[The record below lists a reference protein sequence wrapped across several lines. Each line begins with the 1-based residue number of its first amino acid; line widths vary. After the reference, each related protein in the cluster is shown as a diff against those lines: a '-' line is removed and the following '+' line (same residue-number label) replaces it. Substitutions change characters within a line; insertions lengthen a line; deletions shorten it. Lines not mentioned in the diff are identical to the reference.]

1 MVALR
6 PEEPAAVVLG
16 QVGIPAV
23 TPRYEPVII
32 RRAVEVLNA
41 DGDPVGTDWA
51 DHFTLSVKFAPS
63 NPSEALEVGKNTVI
77 TGGTVYAR
85 DLPNRPDITADDRV
99 IVRGVEYPIDGE
111 VGAWLRQSTWAVQ
124 FAIKAVI

>member
-1 MVALR
+1 M
-6 PEEPAAVVLG
+6 
-16 QVGIPAV
+16 

-32 RRAVEVLNA
+32 RRAVEVLNS

-51 DHFTLSVKFAPS
+51 DHITLSAKFAPS

-85 DLPNRPDITADDRV
+85 DLPVRPDITSDDRAS
-99 IVRGVEYPIDGE
+99 VRGVEYEIDGE
-111 VGAWLRQSTWAVQ
+111 IGMWLRQDTWGIQ
-124 FAIKAVI
+124 FAIRTAK

>member
-1 MVALR
+1 M
-6 PEEPAAVVLG
+6 
-16 QVGIPAV
+16 

-32 RRAVEVLNA
+32 RRALRVLNP

-51 DHFTLSVKFAPS
+51 DHITLSAKFAPS

-85 DLPNRPDITADDRV
+85 DLSVRPDITSEDRAS
-99 IVRGVEYPIDGE
+99 VRGVEYEIDGE
-111 VGAWLRQSTWAVQ
+111 IGVWLRHDTWAIQ
-124 FAIKAVI
+124 FAIRAAR